1 MIAGAGGRACIAL
14 GIALSA
20 AFAVLAH
27 AALVE
32 GVSPAVGAA
41 LSTLPLV
48 LLVLWFARR
57 TRHRA
62 AIVIAALAV
71 GLALWLGWGR
81 LERHFPDLLFVE
93 HAASNLFL
101 AVLFGRTLAGGREPL
116 ITTFA
121 RLVHGSLPPEVLR
134 YTRSVTIAWT
144 LFFAALFTA
153 SCALYLT
160 GERAAWSV
168 LANFATPIG
177 VGAMFA
183 IEYAVRHRVLPHW
196 ERVGILGGVR
206 AFSRH
211 FSQARP

>member
-1 MIAGAGGRACIAL
+1 MSGAGSRACIAV

-41 LSTLPLV
+41 LSAIPLA
-48 LLVLWFARR
+48 LLALWFARR
-57 TRHRA
+57 THHRA
-62 AIVIAALAV
+62 ALAIVAAAV
-71 GLALWLGWGR
+71 ALALWLGWGS

-101 AVLFGRTLAGGREPL
+101 AALFGRTLTGGREPL

-121 RLVHGSLPPEVLR
+121 RLVHGNLPPEVLR
-134 YTRSVTIAWT
+134 YTRQVTIAWT
-144 LFFAALFTA
+144 LFFAALFVA

-160 GERAAWSV
+160 GERAAWSM
-168 LANFATPIG
+168 LANFATPVG

-183 IEYAVRHRVLPHW
+183 IEYVVRHRVLPNW

>member
-1 MIAGAGGRACIAL
+1 MIRGAGSRAFIAV

-32 GVSPAVGAA
+32 GVSPAVGAS
-41 LSTLPLV
+41 LSVLPL
-48 LLVLWFARR
+48 
-57 TRHRA
+57 
-62 AIVIAALAV
+62 AL
-71 GLALWLGWGR
+71 LALWAVRRSRHPEAIAVAVLAAGLAVWIGWGR
-81 LERHFPDLLFVE
+81 LERHFPDVLFVE
-93 HAASNLFL
+93 HAATHLFL
-101 AVLFGRTLAGGREPL
+101 AALFGRTLAGGREPL

-121 RLVHGSLPPEVLR
+121 RLVHGNLPPEVVR

-144 LFFAALFTA
+144 LLFAGLFTA
-153 SCALYLT
+153 SCALYLA
-160 GERAAWSV
+160 GERAAWSM
-168 LANFATPIG
+168 LANFATPIA

-183 IEYAVRHRVLPHW
+183 IEYVVRHRVLPNW

-206 AFSRH
+206 AFTRH

>member
-1 MIAGAGGRACIAL
+1 MIRGAGSRACIAV

-32 GVSPAVGAA
+32 GISPAVGAF
-41 LSTLPLV
+41 LSVLPLA
-48 LLVLWFARR
+48 LLAILAARR
-57 TRHRA
+57 SRHPEAVAVAVA
-62 AIVIAALAV
+62 AAGVAI
-71 GLALWLGWGR
+71 WLGWGR
-81 LERHFPDLLFVE
+81 LERHFPDVLFVE
-93 HAASNLFL
+93 HAATNLFL
-101 AVLFGRTLAGGREPL
+101 AALFGRTLAGGREPL

-153 SCALYLT
+153 SCALYLA
-160 GERAAWSV
+160 GERAAWSM

-183 IEYAVRHRVLPHW
+183 IEYVVRHRVLPNW

-206 AFSRH
+206 AFTRH
-211 FSQARP
+211 FSQAGP